1 MIFEDFASA
10 WSIFLLAGFVLAVIM
25 GAVVN
30 KTGFCTM
37 GGISDWVNIGDSG
50 RFRAWLMAMGI
61 AMIGVVIFE
70 YFDIARPDDA
80 FPPYRM
86 SNLVWLENLLG
97 GLMFGVGMTLASGC
111 GNKTLVRFGAG
122 NFKSLIVLS
131 IIAVIAFFMVNSFPG
146 TDKTL
151 FSTLFYP
158 WTGPTA
164 IDLGTSQDLG
174 ALIAGADNAAMGR
187 IVIGLLLGVGL
198 LTYAIKSPDFRRDR
212 DHALAGVVVGLA
224 ILGAW
229 IATSLIMVDADGEI
243 LNLSEYYTDWDLY
256 ADDETGRPA
265 AGAPLSPQSY
275 TFINPL
281 GQTLGFLAVGK
292 GAANFLTFGIVAA
305 LGVIIGSFLWALI
318 SKTLRFEWFASFKD
332 FYTHVIGAILMG
344 FGGVLGM
351 GCTIGQG
358 ISGVSTLAIGSFIT
372 VISIIIGCA
381 LTMKVQYYKM
391 VYEEEASFGKALVAG
406 MADLRLLP
414 NSLRKLD
421 KV

>member
-1 MIFEDFASA
+1 MVFENFASA
-10 WSIFLLAGFVLAVIM
+10 WSVFLVAGFVLAVIM

-61 AMIGVVIFE
+61 AMIGVVVFE

-80 FPPYRM
+80 FPPYRL

-97 GLMFGVGMTLASGC
+97 GLMFGIGMTLASGC
-111 GNKTLVRFGAG
+111 GNKTLVRLGAG
-122 NFKSLIVLS
+122 NFKSLIVLA
-131 IIAVIAFFMVNSFPG
+131 IIGVIAFFMVNPFPG

-158 WTGPTA
+158 WTSPTA
-164 IDLGTSQDLG
+164 IDLDSSQDLG
-174 ALIAGADNAAMGR
+174 LLIAGVDNAAMGR
-187 IVIGLLLGVGL
+187 LIIGLIMGLGL
-198 LTYAIKSPDFRRDR
+198 LAYAVKSADFRRDK
-212 DHALAGVVVGLA
+212 DHVLAGVVVGLA
-224 ILGAW
+224 VLGAW
-229 IATSLIMVDADGEI
+229 IATSLIMVNADSEI
-243 LNLSEYYTDWDLY
+243 LTLSDYYTDWDLY
-256 ADDETGRPA
+256 ADDESGRPA
-265 AGAPLSPQSY
+265 VGAPLSPQSY

-292 GAANFLTFGIVAA
+292 GAINFLTFGIVAA
-305 LGVIIGSFLWALI
+305 LGVVVGSFLWALI
-318 SKTLRFEWFASFKD
+318 NKTLRFEWFASFKD

-358 ISGVSTLAIGSFIT
+358 ITGVSTLAIGSFIT

-391 VYEEEASFGKALVAG
+391 VYEEEASFAKALVAG

-414 NSLRKLD
+414 NGLRSLD
-421 KV
+421 KL

>member
-10 WSIFLLAGFVLAVIM
+10 WTVFLAAGFVLAVIM

-37 GGISDWVNIGDSG
+37 GGISDWVNIGDTG
-50 RFRAWLMAMGI
+50 RFRAWLMAMGV
-61 AMIGVVIFE
+61 AMIGVILLE
-70 YFDIARPDDA
+70 YFNIVRPDSA
-80 FPPYRM
+80 FPPYRAG
-86 SNLVWLENLLG
+86 NLVWLENVLG
-97 GLMFGVGMTLASGC
+97 GLMFGIGMTLASGC

-122 NFKSLIVLS
+122 NMKSLVVLT
-131 IIAVIAFFMVNSFPG
+131 IIAIIAYFMVNPFPG

-158 WTGPTA
+158 WTGPTS
-164 IDLGTSQDLG
+164 IDLGEAQDLG
-174 ALIAGADNAAMGR
+174 LLIAGSENAVSGR
-187 IVIGLLLGVGL
+187 LIVGLLLGFGL
-198 LTYAIKSPDFRRDR
+198 LAYAFKSADFRRDK
-212 DHALAGVVVGLA
+212 DHAVAGLVVGLMV
-224 ILGAW
+224 LGAW
-229 IATSLIMVDADGEI
+229 VATSLIMVDADGET
-243 LNLSEYYTDWDLY
+243 LALTDYYTDWDLY
-256 ADDETGRPA
+256 ADDDTGKPS

-281 GQTLGFLAVGK
+281 GQTAGYLAVGK
-292 GAANFLTFGIVAA
+292 GAASYLTFGIVAA
-305 LGVIIGSFLWALI
+305 FGVIVGSFLWALF
-318 SKTLRFEWFASFKD
+318 SGTLRFEWFASFKD
-332 FYTHVIGAILMG
+332 FTTHVKGAILMG

-358 ISGVSTLAIGSFIT
+358 ITGVSTLAIGSFLT

-406 MADLRLLP
+406 MADLKLLP
-414 NSLRKLD
+414 DGMRKLD